1 MNPFIFSTID
11 ETQTST
17 TTTSA
22 AESALRNQRAF
33 PLVRSRTVADLRR
46 KKPNRNPHDNTQ
58 LPPVFETEL
67 KLSEKSKTFVQLED
81 SKVQFSENL
90 PEIEKH
96 GESSVA
102 ENFYPSNSDFK
113 RRPCSPQRCDENF
126 VRKSD
131 GTFVQKSDGNFVR
144 KSEDIFVRKNT
155 AEQPSTVKKPPI
167 EGKKSESALRDIA
180 VLRRHPELLFP
191 KMNAL
196 SASYDPLV
204 LEDVIQL
211 GKEELKD
218 TRNDAMNEIFM
229 DRNASRKDIVKSP
242 RKENREKLQNCNT
255 QNFPGSTIIDL
266 ERKRAEQLKLIERL
280 SCSLPEELAE
290 TARDQIRQMTNSG
303 AICEWKEKMKQ
314 EHRGFQQEDRKK
326 DPRWQKLESS
336 LCDTHGVRQKWQKV
350 CKKKLWMLL

>member
-1 MNPFIFSTID
+1 MNAFIFSTID
-11 ETQTST
+11 ETRTST
-17 TTTSA
+17 TTITSA
-22 AESALRNQRAF
+22 AESALHNQRAF
-33 PLVRSRTVADLRR
+33 PLVRSRTVADLGR
-46 KKPNRNPHDNTQ
+46 KKPNRNPHDNPQ

-90 PEIEKH
+90 PKIE
-96 GESSVA
+96 GECSVA
-102 ENFYPSNSDFK
+102 ENFDPNNSDFK
-113 RRPCSPQRCDENF
+113 RRPFSPQRSDENFVQKSDEKFVLKSDENF
-126 VRKSD
+126 VRK
-131 GTFVQKSDGNFVR
+131 
-144 KSEDIFVRKNT
+144 NT
-155 AEQPSTVKKPPI
+155 AAQHSTGKKLPT

-191 KMNAL
+191 KMTAL

-218 TRNDAMNEIFM
+218 MRNDAMNEIFM
-229 DRNASRKDIVKSP
+229 DRSASRKDIVKSP
-242 RKENREKLQNCNT
+242 RKEKRQNVVLNSNA
-255 QNFPGSTIIDL
+255 QNFLGSTILDL

-290 TARDQIRQMTNSG
+290 TARDQIRQMTNTG
-303 AICEWKEKMKQ
+303 AICEWKDKMRL
-314 EHRGFQQEDRKK
+314 EHREIQQEDRKK

>member
-1 MNPFIFSTID
+1 MNTFIFSTID

-17 TTTSA
+17 TTITSA

-46 KKPNRNPHDNTQ
+46 KKPNRNPHDNPQ

-90 PEIEKH
+90 PEIKKH
-96 GESSVA
+96 GECSVA
-102 ENFYPSNSDFK
+102 DHFDPNDSDFK
-113 RRPCSPQRCDENF
+113 RRPNCPQRSEEN
-126 VRKSD
+126 
-131 GTFVQKSDGNFVR
+131 FVQKSDGNFVR
-144 KSEDIFVRKNT
+144 KSEEIFVRKNT
-155 AEQPSTVKKPPI
+155 VEQHATGKKLPT
-167 EGKKSESALRDIA
+167 EGKKSESAFRDIA

-229 DRNASRKDIVKSP
+229 DKNASRKDIVKSP
-242 RKENREKLQNCNT
+242 RKEKR
-255 QNFPGSTIIDL
+255 QNFVQNSNAQNLPGSTILDM

-290 TARDQIRQMTNSG
+290 TARDQIRQMTNTG

-314 EHRGFQQEDRKK
+314 EYREFQQEDRKK